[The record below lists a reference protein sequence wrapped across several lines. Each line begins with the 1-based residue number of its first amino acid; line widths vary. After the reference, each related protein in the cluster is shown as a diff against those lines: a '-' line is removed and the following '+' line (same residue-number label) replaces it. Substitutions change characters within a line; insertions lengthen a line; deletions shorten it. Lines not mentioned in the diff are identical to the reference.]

1 MAESQLS
8 FDNVEVGD
16 DIGPVDRVVTDEQV
30 GEFIGIWE
38 GGRSRG
44 PSRFT
49 DEGVAKKE
57 GLAGPIVPGAMNIAV
72 MSQLL
77 TGWSPAVVLKKLDV
91 VFRQVVPH
99 NERLQLKGIVTDK
112 KIVEGEPQ
120 LECDV
125 MLENDQG
132 DRLIIGKAT
141 VALPAGGS

>member
-1 MAESQLS
+1 MPESQLS
-8 FDNVEVGD
+8 FENVEVGD

-30 GEFIGIWE
+30 REFVSIWQQ
-38 GGRSRG
+38 SRG
-44 PSRFT
+44 PNRFT
-49 DEGVAKKE
+49 DEAVAKKE
-57 GLAGPIVPGAMNIAV
+57 GLSGPIVPGAMNIAI

-77 TGWSPAVVLKKLDV
+77 TGWSPAVVLRKLDV

-99 NERLQLKGIVTDK
+99 NAPLQLRGIVTDK
-112 KIVEGEPQ
+112 RMVDGEPQ

-141 VALPAGGS
+141 VALPAGDS